1 MDLSGIFPPLTT
13 PFENGDACPG
23 RLAENIARYEAQGF
37 AGYLVLGSTGEAA
50 FLEEA
55 EKVALLRAA
64 RAAIP
69 ARRRLLAGV
78 GLESTRGTVRLAR
91 AAADC
96 GADAVLVLTPH
107 YFRSRMT
114 AEVLLRHFEAVAEAS
129 PAPVLL
135 YNVPAFTGVVIPPA
149 VVASLAAHP
158 NVVGL
163 KDSSGDLGWM
173 LDVLSRVPPAFQVL
187 CGSAFAIQ
195 PALAA
200 GAVGGILAAADALPE
215 PFVALYES
223 YRAGDDAT
231 AQSLQKRVMAAAR
244 TLVSGYGIAGIK
256 AAMDL
261 RGLHGGVPRPPLG
274 PSSEADRAAI
284 RTLLEDLVA
293 QGLLPSVP
301 L

>member
-13 PFENGDACPG
+13 PFEDGETSPA
-23 RLAENIARYEAQGF
+23 RLAENIHRYGRQGF
-37 AGYLVLGSTGEAA
+37 AGYLLLGSTGEAA
-50 FLEEA
+50 FLDED

-69 ARRRLLAGV
+69 PGRILIAGV
-78 GLESTRGTVRLAR
+78 GVESTRGTVRLAR

-107 YFRSRMT
+107 YFRARMT
-114 AEVLLRHFEAVAEAS
+114 AEALQRHFEAVAGAS

-135 YNVPAFTGVVIPPA
+135 YNVPAFTGVVIPPP

-158 NVVGL
+158 NVIGL

-173 LDVLSRVPPAFQVL
+173 LDVLSRVPPSFQVL

-200 GAVGGILAAADALPE
+200 GAAGGILAAADVLPE
-215 PFVALYES
+215 PFTALFES
-223 YRAGDDAT
+223 QRRGDAAGAL
-231 AQSLQKRVMAAAR
+231 SLQKRVMAAAR
-244 TLVSGYGIAGIK
+244 TLVGAHGVAGIK

-261 RGLHGGVPRPPLG
+261 RGLHGGAPRPPLR
-274 PSSEADRAAI
+274 PAADADRNAI
-284 RTLLEDLVA
+284 RDLLDTLVED
-293 QGLLPSVP
+293 GLLPT
-301 L
+301 LAL